1 MFATLGLLVAFFAT
15 AQAGCDNACSGHGTC
30 QLDGV
35 CDCYDNWGMGMSHDS
50 GDCSDRVCPFELS
63 WVDKPDSSGD
73 RHDYAE
79 CAGRGICNRESGDC
93 ECFAGY
99 EGKACQRTT
108 CPNSCSGH
116 GQCAYIS
123 DLPYQVAPFDWYN
136 NFYGNSNL
144 NGDFLPQA
152 PNTFTYR
159 GWDNHKTRGC
169 VCDPEW
175 ADVDCSKRMC
185 PHGNDIMDHRED
197 VSTAQIYHAQS
208 ISLTLASG
216 PDAQELNTFALTFKS
231 KLNET
236 FTTTPIVWDH
246 PGSVTVSDSSLFVAF
261 SRDVKT
267 ALEALPNNVID
278 QVTVTTTSTVPSTTS
293 GLVATIIVVTFTG
306 DNVQGKQNLLTVRNY
321 ECGDGCTP
329 KLSGLELVPGNS
341 AIVETVVADYNSYEC
356 GRRGKCNYD
365 SGLCQCFAGY
375 TGPACNTITALV

>member
-1 MFATLGLLVAFFAT
+1 MFATLALAASFIVA

-35 CDCYDNWGMGMSHDS
+35 CDCYDNWGMGLSHDS

-63 WVDKPDSSGD
+63 WIDNPDSNGD
-73 RHDYAE
+73 RHQYAE

-99 EGKACQRTT
+99 EGKACQRSV

-116 GQCAYIS
+116 GQCAYIA
-123 DLPYQVAPFDWYN
+123 DLPYQVTPFDWYN
-136 NFYGNSNL
+136 NYYGNSNL
-144 NGDFLPQA
+144 NGDFLPQM
-152 PNTFTYR
+152 PKTFTYH

-175 ADVDCSKRMC
+175 GDVDCSKRMC
-185 PHGNDIMDHRED
+185 PYGTDIMDHRQNMNA
-197 VSTAQIYHAQS
+197 AQKYHTQS
-208 ISLTLASG
+208 ITFKLYGTSQS
-216 PDAQELNTFALTFKS
+216 QQQQTFALTFKS

-236 FTTTPIVWDH
+236 FTTTPIVWSQ
-246 PGSVTVSDSSLFVAF
+246 PNAGAATASDFSDF

-267 ALEALPNNVID
+267 ALEALPNHVVD
-278 QVTVTTTSTVPSTTS
+278 QVTVSTTSTVTNTF
-293 GLVATIIVVTFTG
+293 LTAVMLVTFTG

-321 ECGDGCTP
+321 VCGDGCTP
-329 KLSGLELVPGNS
+329 KLSGLELIPGNS
-341 AIVETVVADYNSYEC
+341 AIVETLVADFNSYEC

-365 SGLCQCFAGY
+365 TGLCQCFAGY